1 MGEEIV
7 SLEEIH
13 YQFWNEFVNKVFN
26 DSEFKND
33 FNYRKSWNKSYY
45 DLFWGNK
52 DLHLCVRHNIKE
64 SYVSVEIYITENE
77 EVFNYLQTNKNEIEK
92 LYGKKLTFTK
102 AKGKVGKAK
111 KIYDVYM
118 DGETSEKNN
127 WSNYIKWIRDTALKM
142 KKIVEIFYK
151 NLDKDINFNEITY
164 EREVI
169 SIPAADTINLI
180 YKYGIHAH
188 PNDYNR
194 YPYKKSLFY
203 TFREKN
209 GVMTKLYEL
218 NTTIILNPN
227 KISEI
232 DSLDVDIFIK
242 ERLKNY
248 INERENKFSF
258 DDKESEYKFY
268 ILNNPIELVNEI
280 ALPNQNNQ
288 SYFTIEEVFSG
299 KRYVDR
305 CNYKTNNTREDLINI
320 IKDKSKV
327 DYLEINVEDFD
338 SNIEIEEGKTI
349 TKLVEVKKRNSLAR
363 KLKLEEFKSING
375 KLYCEVCGID
385 DEIVLDVHHDKVS
398 VANMKEGYITKLEDL
413 RLICENCHRK
423 VHGLKVTVDRLIE
436 INKGINFK

>member
-7 SLEEIH
+7 SLEKIH

-45 DLFWGNK
+45 DLFLGNK

-127 WSNYIKWIRDTALKM
+127 WSKYIKWIRDTALKL
-142 KKIVEIFYK
+142 KNIVEIFYK

-180 YKYGIHAH
+180 Y
-188 PNDYNR
+188 
-194 YPYKKSLFY
+194 
-203 TFREKN
+203 
-209 GVMTKLYEL
+209 GV
-218 NTTIILNPN
+218 
-227 KISEI
+227 S
-232 DSLDVDIFIK
+232 IK
-242 ERLKNY
+242 
-248 INERENKFSF
+248 
-258 DDKESEYKFY
+258 
-268 ILNNPIELVNEI
+268 
-280 ALPNQNNQ
+280 
-288 SYFTIEEVFSG
+288 
-299 KRYVDR
+299 
-305 CNYKTNNTREDLINI
+305 
-320 IKDKSKV
+320 
-327 DYLEINVEDFD
+327 
-338 SNIEIEEGKTI
+338 
-349 TKLVEVKKRNSLAR
+349 
-363 KLKLEEFKSING
+363 
-375 KLYCEVCGID
+375 
-385 DEIVLDVHHDKVS
+385 
-398 VANMKEGYITKLEDL
+398 
-413 RLICENCHRK
+413 
-423 VHGLKVTVDRLIE
+423 
-436 INKGINFK
+436 

>member
-1 MGEEIV
+1 
-7 SLEEIH
+7 
-13 YQFWNEFVNKVFN
+13 
-26 DSEFKND
+26 
-33 FNYRKSWNKSYY
+33 
-45 DLFWGNK
+45 
-52 DLHLCVRHNIKE
+52 
-64 SYVSVEIYITENE
+64 
-77 EVFNYLQTNKNEIEK
+77 
-92 LYGKKLTFTK
+92 
-102 AKGKVGKAK
+102 
-111 KIYDVYM
+111 
-118 DGETSEKNN
+118 
-127 WSNYIKWIRDTALKM
+127 
-142 KKIVEIFYK
+142 
-151 NLDKDINFNEITY
+151 
-164 EREVI
+164 
-169 SIPAADTINLI
+169 
-180 YKYGIHAH
+180 
-188 PNDYNR
+188 
-194 YPYKKSLFY
+194 
-203 TFREKN
+203 
-209 GVMTKLYEL
+209 MTKLYEL

-413 RLICENCHRK
+413 RLICANCHRK
-423 VHGLKVTVDRLIE
+423 VHGLKVTVDKLIE
-436 INKGINFK
+436 INKGINFN

>member
-127 WSNYIKWIRDTALKM
+127 WSKYIKWIRDTALKM

-209 GVMTKLYEL
+209 GVMTRLYEL
-218 NTTIILNPN
+218 NTTVILNPN

-232 DSLDVDIFIK
+232 DNLDIDIFIK
-242 ERLKNY
+242 EKLNSATGLVKSIESRKSTILKIAKEIVKNQKDFFDKGEKYIKPMKMKDIAQNLDFHESTISRGVNGKYMLTPFGIYEFKYFFSSALETNY
-248 INERENKFSF
+248 DNLASSVSIKRMIQETIKSENKKKPLS
-258 DDKESEYKFY
+258 DDQISK
-268 ILNNPIELVNEI
+268 ILN
-280 ALPNQNNQ
+280 
-288 SYFTIEEVFSG
+288 
-299 KRYVDR
+299 DR
-305 CNYKTNNTREDLINI
+305 GINI
-320 IKDKSKV
+320 ARRTIAKYREELGILSSSK
-327 DYLEINVEDFD
+327 
-338 SNIEIEEGKTI
+338 
-349 TKLVEVKKRNSLAR
+349 R
-363 KLKLEEFKSING
+363 KQ
-375 KLYCEVCGID
+375 Y
-385 DEIVLDVHHDKVS
+385 
-398 VANMKEGYITKLEDL
+398 
-413 RLICENCHRK
+413 
-423 VHGLKVTVDRLIE
+423 
-436 INKGINFK
+436 

>member
-7 SLEEIH
+7 SLEKIH

-127 WSNYIKWIRDTALKM
+127 WSKYIKWIRDTALKM

-169 SIPAADTINLI
+169 SIPAADTISLI
-180 YKYGIHAH
+180 YKYGIHAQ
-188 PNDYNR
+188 PNDKVR

-209 GVMTKLYEL
+209 
-218 NTTIILNPN
+218 
-227 KISEI
+227 
-232 DSLDVDIFIK
+232 
-242 ERLKNY
+242 
-248 INERENKFSF
+248 
-258 DDKESEYKFY
+258 
-268 ILNNPIELVNEI
+268 
-280 ALPNQNNQ
+280 
-288 SYFTIEEVFSG
+288 
-299 KRYVDR
+299 
-305 CNYKTNNTREDLINI
+305 
-320 IKDKSKV
+320 
-327 DYLEINVEDFD
+327 
-338 SNIEIEEGKTI
+338 
-349 TKLVEVKKRNSLAR
+349 
-363 KLKLEEFKSING
+363 
-375 KLYCEVCGID
+375 
-385 DEIVLDVHHDKVS
+385 
-398 VANMKEGYITKLEDL
+398 
-413 RLICENCHRK
+413 
-423 VHGLKVTVDRLIE
+423 
-436 INKGINFK
+436 